1 MGHDSIFEFAG
12 VSGLLCEASML
23 ILHPFEFGVPQ
34 GRWTLRVRSPG
45 SKDAIWEL
53 SALDSRFG
61 CDRRARR
68 MGCAWVVKEWDIAQW
83 TCVGRAGMTQPCSWQ
98 GWGQKYP
105 EEMCSLFVKGG
116 ARTVRSWGVVRELR
130 NVSAYLANVQK
141 SMSLA
146 GKRIRHR
153 GDENIAFAPTVCREE
168 ARTRKTTVLLLPCS
182 CCVFIARDNGN
193 DVV

>member
-1 MGHDSIFEFAG
+1 MGRARMGHDSIFEFAG

-83 TCVGRAGMTQPCSWQ
+83 DVRWTCWNDTAVFVAGVGPKVSGGDVFAICQ
-98 GWGQKYP
+98 GWGQNCAVLGRRSGASERQCIPCKCTEKHESCWKAYP
-105 EEMCSLFVKGG
+105 PPRGRKHCFRANCVSRGG
-116 ARTVRSWGVVRELR
+116 SHT
-130 NVSAYLANVQK
+130 
-141 SMSLA
+141 
-146 GKRIRHR
+146 
-153 GDENIAFAPTVCREE
+153 
-168 ARTRKTTVLLLPCS
+168 
-182 CCVFIARDNGN
+182 
-193 DVV
+193 